1 MESFHSIK
9 EVAEM
14 LSVSERT
21 IEGWV
26 FNKVHLGPKFRKIG
40 GLRRVSEKDLA
51 KFMEGED

>member
-1 MESFHSIK
+1 
-9 EVAEM
+9 M